1 MNPGCHKLIPSWE
14 KRGTEVNQSKLP
26 YYCCSCLRILKYGES
41 FFTCVREPVLKSGS
55 GASATKIEN
64 IKCGKY

>member
-1 MNPGCHKLIPSWE
+1 MNPGCHKLFPSWE